1 MVSAFACRGGTSH
14 LNFDL
19 YFPNSTAPG
28 LFSFDCAPVL
38 GDACLKIGEG
48 TTLRK
53 AEGHKRVV
61 TSRSRAIIT
70 TIILTLLMAPT
81 VLRAQTI
88 PGAQTESISAL
99 SRGEWPAYAGS
110 YASARYSPLTQI
122 DRTNAR
128 DLHVAWRWKSPDQAV
143 KGANPKVGPTR
154 ANESTPLMVGGTLFT
169 STSLSQVA
177 AIDAASGETKWVFD
191 PKVYE
196 NGLGIPAN
204 DGWLHRG
211 VGYWRNGDDERIVML
226 TAFAQMIALDAKT
239 GKPIPTF
246 GTDGRVDLALGMRRP
261 VDRDYYT
268 MSSPP
273 VIVRGV
279 IVVGSSVMDWWAHRP
294 SPPGDVRGFDVVTG
308 RLLWTFHT
316 VAQAGEPGVE
326 TWEKDSWKEAGN
338 ANVWAPMSAD
348 EELGY
353 VYLPVSTPTNDYYGG
368 HRPGEGLYGE
378 SLVCL
383 DAATGKKVW
392 HYQLVHHGLWDY
404 DSPAAPNLIDITVAG
419 KPIKAVAQVTKQ
431 AFVYVFDRVTGQ
443 PVWPIEEQPVPASSV
458 PGESASKTQPF
469 PTKPAPIDIQGV
481 RDEDLIDLTPEI
493 HQEAMDIVAKYDHG
507 PLFTPPSERGTIQV
521 PGIAGGANWSG
532 AAIDPD
538 TGMFYVST
546 YRLPF
551 VVALHRPQAWEG
563 SYDFVAIPRYLPGP
577 RGLPLLKPP
586 FGSILAIDMNSGE
599 HRWRIPVGHGE
610 TMAAIKNLG
619 IRDQTG
625 FPSRSWALVTKTV
638 LIVVQMGY
646 YGPTHFVP
654 ELQRPMADLNNRDP
668 HLWVYDKASGEMLA
682 EIALPANAT
691 GAPITYMAG
700 GKQYIAFPVGG
711 GPLVEEE
718 LIAVSL

>member
-1 MVSAFACRGGTSH
+1 MRETGLMTGVVLALLFTPVA
-14 LNFDL
+14 LN
-19 YFPNSTAPG
+19 
-28 LFSFDCAPVL
+28 
-38 GDACLKIGEG
+38 
-48 TTLRK
+48 
-53 AEGHKRVV
+53 
-61 TSRSRAIIT
+61 
-70 TIILTLLMAPT
+70 
-81 VLRAQTI
+81 AQTI
-88 PGAQTESISAL
+88 PGALPESAAAL
-99 SRGEWPAYAGS
+99 VRGEWPAYAGT
-110 YASARYSPLTQI
+110 YAAARYSPLTQI
-122 DRTNAR
+122 ERGNAKN
-128 DLHVAWRWKSPDQAV
+128 LHVAWRWKSPDQAI
-143 KGANPKVGPTR
+143 KDANPKVGPSR
-154 ANESTPLMVGGTLFT
+154 ANELTPLMVGGVLYT

-177 AIDAASGETKWVFD
+177 AIDAATGETKWVFD
-191 PKVYE
+191 PKIYE

-211 VGYWRNGDDERIVML
+211 VAYWRNGDDERIVML
-226 TAFAQMIALDAKT
+226 TAFAQMIELDART
-239 GKPIPTF
+239 GKLIPTF
-246 GTDGRVDLALGMRRP
+246 GTNGRVDLTQGLRRP

-268 MSSPP
+268 MSSPA

-279 IVVGSSVMDWWAHRP
+279 IVVGSSVMDWWRKRP

-316 VAQAGEPGVE
+316 VAQQGEPGVE
-326 TWEKDSWKEAGN
+326 TWENGSWKEAGN

-368 HRPGEGLYGE
+368 HRPGDGLYGD

-383 DAATGKKVW
+383 DAATGRRVW

-404 DSPAAPNLIDITVAG
+404 DTPAAPNLIDIAVG
-419 KPIKAVAQVTKQ
+419 GRRIKAIAQVTKQ

-458 PGESASKTQPF
+458 AGERAAKTQPF
-469 PTKPAPIDIQGV
+469 PTKPAPFDIQGV
-481 RDEDLIDLTPEI
+481 RDEDLIDLSPEI
-493 HQEAMDIVAKYDHG
+493 HKEALDIIAKYDRG

-521 PGIAGGANWSG
+521 PGVAGGGNWAG
-532 AAIDPD
+532 AAIDPE

-551 VVALHRPQAWEG
+551 VVTVRKPNLGEL
-563 SYDFVAIPRYLPGP
+563 SYDFVGEFRYLSGP

-599 HRWRIPVGHGE
+599 HRWRIPIGRAE
-610 TMAAIKNLG
+610 IIPTIQQLG
-619 IRDQTG
+619 IRERLG
-625 FPSRSWALVTKTV
+625 FPTRSWALVTKTV
-638 LIVVQMGY
+638 MIVVQSGY
-646 YGPTHFVP
+646 FSAPRLPPGGV
-654 ELQRPMADLNNRDP
+654 RRIADLNNFDP
-668 HLWVYDKASGEMLA
+668 YLWVYDKTSGELLA
-682 EIALPANAT
+682 EIHLPANAV

-711 GPLVEEE
+711 GPLVEE

>member
-1 MVSAFACRGGTSH
+1 M
-14 LNFDL
+14 
-19 YFPNSTAPG
+19 P
-28 LFSFDCAPVL
+28 
-38 GDACLKIGEG
+38 E
-48 TTLRK
+48 
-53 AEGHKRVV
+53 
-61 TSRSRAIIT
+61 
-70 TIILTLLMAPT
+70 LL
-81 VLRAQTI
+81 LRAAAEMEGCMGKTGRLTGAANIGIVLALLGAVAAANAQAI
-88 PGAQTESISAL
+88 PGALPDAAKAL

-122 DRTNAR
+122 DRSNAGS
-128 DLHVAWRWKSPDQAV
+128 LHVAWRWKSPDQAI
-143 KGANPKVGPTR
+143 KDANPKVGPSR
-154 ANESTPLMVGGTLFT
+154 ANESTPLMVGGTLYT

-226 TAFAQMIALDAKT
+226 TAFAQMVALDAKT
-239 GKPIPTF
+239 GKPVPTF
-246 GTDGRVDLALGMRRP
+246 GTDGRVDLAQGLRRP

-273 VIVRGV
+273 VIIRGV
-279 IVVGSSVMDWWAHRP
+279 IVVGSSVMDWWGKRP

-316 VAQAGEPGVE
+316 VAQQGEPGVE

-368 HRPGEGLYGE
+368 HRPGDGLYGE

-383 DAATGKKVW
+383 DAVTGRKVW
-392 HYQLVHHGLWDY
+392 HYQFVHHGLWDY
-404 DSPAAPNLIDITVAG
+404 DLPAAPNLIDITVAG
-419 KPIKAVAQVTKQ
+419 KPVKAVAQVTKQ
-431 AFVYVFDRVTGQ
+431 AFVYVFDRITGQ
-443 PVWPIEEQPVPASSV
+443 PVWPIDEQPVPASSV

-481 RDEDLIDLTPEI
+481 RDDDLIDLTPEI
-493 HQEAMDIVAKYDHG
+493 HKEALDIVAKYDHG

-521 PGIAGGANWSG
+521 PGVAGGGNWAG
-532 AAIDPD
+532 AAIDPE
-538 TGMFYVST
+538 TSMLYVGT

-551 VVALHRPQAWEG
+551 VVTARRPMPGES
-563 SYDFVAIPRYLPGP
+563 SYDFIGEFRYLSGP

-586 FGSILAIDMNSGE
+586 FGSIVAIDMNSGE
-599 HRWRIPVGHGE
+599 HRFRVPIGRGELIP
-610 TMAAIKNLG
+610 TIRQLG
-619 IRDQTG
+619 IQERLG
-625 FPSRSWALVTKTV
+625 FPTRSWALVTKTV
-638 LIVVQMGY
+638 MIVVQSGY
-646 YGPTHFVP
+646 FSAPRLPPGGT
-654 ELQRPMADLNNRDP
+654 RRIADLNNFDP
-668 HLWVYDKASGEMLA
+668 HLWVYDKTSGEMLA
-682 EIALPANAT
+682 EIALPANAV

-700 GKQYIAFPVGG
+700 GKQFVAFPVGG
-711 GPLVEEE
+711 GPLLEE